1 MTCNTTFIY
10 PMSHTIQHVFV
21 MYLMIMNDIVT
32 CASIYVFKREE
43 KPYTGIVLDKII
55 LCKRK

>member
-1 MTCNTTFIY
+1 
-10 PMSHTIQHVFV
+10 MSHTIRHVSDTVQHVFV

>member
-1 MTCNTTFIY
+1 
-10 PMSHTIQHVFV
+10 MSHTIRHVSDTVQHVFV

-32 CASIYVFKREE
+32 CASIYVFKRQEN
-43 KPYTGIVLDKII
+43 PYIGIVLDKII